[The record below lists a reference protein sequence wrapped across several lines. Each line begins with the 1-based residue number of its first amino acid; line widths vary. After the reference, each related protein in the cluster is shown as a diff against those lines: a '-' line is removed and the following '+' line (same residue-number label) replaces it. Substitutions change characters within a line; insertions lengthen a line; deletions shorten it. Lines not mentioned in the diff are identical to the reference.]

1 MNEQHRR
8 QESNLRASGSEPDAT
23 TNSCYSGV
31 LICVWD
37 KLPACHSR
45 TALTGKMPIPQARAE
60 GVEPSYHCFK
70 GSWLTVSR
78 HPNIIHQTEC
88 HVGVEPT

>member
-1 MNEQHRR
+1 MKDQHRR
-8 QESNLRASGSEPDAT
+8 QESNLRASGSEPDARPT
-23 TNSCYSGV
+23 VATPEYLFV
-31 LICVWD
+31 V
-37 KLPACHSR
+37 A
-45 TALTGKMPIPQARAE
+45 ARAE

-78 HPNIIHQTEC
+78 HPNIVHQTEC